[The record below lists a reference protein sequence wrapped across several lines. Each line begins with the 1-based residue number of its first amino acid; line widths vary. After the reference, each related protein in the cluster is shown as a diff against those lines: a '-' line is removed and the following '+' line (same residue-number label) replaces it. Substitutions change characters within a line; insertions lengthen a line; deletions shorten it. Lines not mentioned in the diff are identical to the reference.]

1 MTDDREIKPS
11 EGKCWKNAEKTESWH
26 GDYKGTF
33 VMPDGTKHFLDLY
46 VNKMADGQAWFKIK
60 VGKAKAATPAAAA
73 PVAPVAAKVALLDED
88 IPF

>member
-33 VMPDGTKHFLDLY
+33 VMPDGTRHFLDLY
-46 VNKMADGQAWFKIK
+46 VNKTADGQAWFKIK
-60 VGKAKAATPAAAA
+60 VGVAKTAQAGAKAA
-73 PVAPVAAKVALLDED
+73 APVAAKVTLLDAD

>member
-33 VMPDGTKHFLDLY
+33 VMPDGTRHFLDLY
-46 VNKMADGQAWFKIK
+46 VNKTADGQAWFKIK
-60 VGKAKAATPAAAA
+60 VGKAKVAAAVPSSA
-73 PVAPVAAKVALLDED
+73 PVQASGMVLDAD

>member
-1 MTDDREIKPS
+1 MTEDREIKPS

-46 VNKMADGQAWFKIK
+46 VNKNADGVPWFKIK
-60 VGKAKAATPAAAA
+60 VGKAKTAAAVPSSA
-73 PVAPVAAKVALLDED
+73 PVQASGMVLDAD

>member
-1 MTDDREIKPS
+1 MTEDREIKPS
-11 EGKCWKNAEKTESWH
+11 EGKLWKNAEKTESWH

-60 VGKAKAATPAAAA
+60 VGKAKTAQAAAPAA
-73 PVAPVAAKVALLDED
+73 PVAGKVALLDED